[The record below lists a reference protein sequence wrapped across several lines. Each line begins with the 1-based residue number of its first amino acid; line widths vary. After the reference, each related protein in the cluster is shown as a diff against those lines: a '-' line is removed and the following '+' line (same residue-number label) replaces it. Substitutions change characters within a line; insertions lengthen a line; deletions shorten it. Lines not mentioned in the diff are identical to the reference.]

1 MKAELIQEVADK
13 INLEVYI
20 DLCDRLTKIDKFS
33 IDEELKKQ
41 ASIYSYYSGAMV
53 IAKQRMDQM
62 EIQIEQKSAQVRLA
76 AVDSSDKKITDKN
89 LEAIVTAD
97 ADISALKQD
106 YNNLTTRYSLLKS
119 LVTALD
125 QKKDML
131 IQLSSNQRAETK
143 LYNN

>member
-20 DLCDRLTKIDKFS
+20 DLCDRLTKIDKYQLE
-33 IDEELKKQ
+33 DELKRQ
-41 ASIYSYYSGAMV
+41 SSIYAYYSGAMI
-53 IAKQRMDQM
+53 IAKQRMDQL
-62 EIQIEQKSAQVRLA
+62 EIQIEQKSASVRLA

-97 ADISALKQD
+97 PDISSLKQD

-125 QKKDML
+125 HKKDML

>member
-1 MKAELIQEVADK
+1 
-13 INLEVYI
+13 
-20 DLCDRLTKIDKFS
+20 
-33 IDEELKKQ
+33 
-41 ASIYSYYSGAMV
+41 MV

>member
-1 MKAELIQEVADK
+1 
-13 INLEVYI
+13 
-20 DLCDRLTKIDKFS
+20 LCDRLTKIDKYQLE
-33 IDEELKKQ
+33 DELKRQ
-41 ASIYSYYSGAMV
+41 SSIYAYYSGAMI
-53 IAKQRMDQM
+53 IAKQRMDQL
-62 EIQIEQKSAQVRLA
+62 EVQIEQKSASVRLA

-97 ADISALKQD
+97 PDISSLKQD

-125 QKKDML
+125 HKKDML

>member
-13 INLEVYI
+13 IDLEMYMAI
-20 DLCDRLTKIDKFS
+20 CDIMTKIDKYQLE
-33 IDEELKKQ
+33 DELKRQ
-41 ASIYSYYSGAMV
+41 SSIYAWYSGAMI
-53 IAKQRMDQM
+53 IAKQRMDQL
-62 EIQIEQKSAQVRLA
+62 EITIEQKSAQVRLA
-76 AVDSSDKKITDKN
+76 AVDTSDKKITDKN

-97 ADISALKQD
+97 PEISGMKQD

-125 QKKDML
+125 HKKDML